1 MWYKSEGVIVK
12 IEFLKIAGYSLVA
25 TLIVG
30 VPAMAQDRTARPKL
44 YNNAKQKL
52 LEGKVLHSYT
62 VGKADAAAYCEVAK
76 HYDFI
81 WFEMQHST
89 LTWADI
95 EKMIAACPHSIATPM
110 VRIADEL
117 ESSIQHATD
126 IGLLGII
133 MPTVDTVEKA
143 QAAVRYAKYPPEGRR
158 SMGAGQAARIWIGEG
173 RDATMQYR
181 TTVNDNMIVIVMIE
195 TPIGVANAYDIASVP
210 GVDGVLVANT
220 DLSNFSGW
228 FDRQSGP
235 YQGMLQLVHDATR
248 RAGKYLGATGP
259 VPIGPYP
266 MEDYHFFQGG
276 APIDGW
282 VNPNAPAPAPAVKK

>member
-1 MWYKSEGVIVK
+1 MVQIPRETFMRID
-12 IEFLKIAGYSLVA
+12 IAKTLGYALLA
-25 TLIVG
+25 ALTVG
-30 VPAMAQDRTARPKL
+30 VAATAQAQDAAPAKL

-52 LEGKVLHSYT
+52 LEGKTLSSYT
-62 VGKADAAAYCEVAK
+62 VGKADPALYCEVAK
-76 HYDFI
+76 HYDFV

-89 LTWADI
+89 LSWADI
-95 EKMIAACPHSIATPM
+95 EKMIAACPHSVATPM

-133 MPTVDTVEKA
+133 MPTVDTVDKA

-158 SMGAGQAARIWIGEG
+158 SMGAGQAARIWFGEG
-173 RDATMQYR
+173 RDATMKYR
-181 TTVNDNMIVIVMIE
+181 TSVNENMLVIVMIE

-210 GVDGVLVANT
+210 GVDGVLIANT

-228 FDRQSGP
+228 FDREAGP
-235 YQGMLQLVHDATR
+235 YQGMLKLIHDATK

-259 VPIGPYP
+259 VPPTPFPRSDFNFY
-266 MEDYHFFQGG
+266 QGG
-276 APIDGW
+276 PPIDGW
-282 VNPNAPAPAPAVKK
+282 TPPAR

>member
-1 MWYKSEGVIVK
+1 MTQVAKREQDMVQIPRETFMRIDIKQALGCA
-12 IEFLKIAGYSLVA
+12 FLVA
-25 TLIVG
+25 LTVG
-30 VPAMAQDRTARPKL
+30 ASATAQAQATTPKL

-52 LEGKVLHSYT
+52 LEGKTLSSYT
-62 VGKADAAAYCEVAK
+62 VGKPDAALYCEVAK

-89 LTWADI
+89 MSWADI
-95 EKMIAACPHSIATPM
+95 EKMIAACPHSVATPM

-158 SMGAGQAARIWIGEG
+158 SMGGGQAARIWIGEG

-181 TTVNDNMIVIVMIE
+181 TTVNDNMLVIAMIE
-195 TPIGVANAYDIASVP
+195 TPIGVANAY
-210 GVDGVLVANT
+210 
-220 DLSNFSGW
+220 
-228 FDRQSGP
+228 
-235 YQGMLQLVHDATR
+235 
-248 RAGKYLGATGP
+248 
-259 VPIGPYP
+259 
-266 MEDYHFFQGG
+266 
-276 APIDGW
+276 
-282 VNPNAPAPAPAVKK
+282 

>member
-1 MWYKSEGVIVK
+1 MKIDFVK
-12 IEFLKIAGYSLVA
+12 TLGYALLAALTVSVSAPAHAQA
-25 TLIVG
+25 T
-30 VPAMAQDRTARPKL
+30 AAPKL

-52 LEGKVLHSYT
+52 LDGKTLSSYT
-62 VGKADAAAYCEVAK
+62 VGKPDAALYCEVAK
-76 HYDFI
+76 HYDFV

-89 LTWADI
+89 MTWADI
-95 EKMIAACPHSIATPM
+95 EKMIAACPRSEATPM

-158 SMGAGQAARIWIGEG
+158 SMGAGQAAKIWFGDEK
-173 RDATMQYR
+173 DATMKYR
-181 TTVNDNMIVIVMIE
+181 TSVNENMIVIVMIE
-195 TPIGVANAYDIASVP
+195 TPIGVANAYEIASVP
-210 GVDGVLVANT
+210 GVDGVLIANT

-228 FDRQSGP
+228 FDREAGP
-235 YQGMLQLVHDATR
+235 YQGMLKLIHDATK

-259 VPIGPYP
+259 VPPTPFPRSDFNFY
-266 MEDYHFFQGG
+266 QGG
-276 APIDGW
+276 QPSDGYK
-282 VNPNAPAPAPAVKK
+282 PPAR

>member
-1 MWYKSEGVIVK
+1 MNIDVVK
-12 IEFLKIAGYSLVA
+12 ALGYPLLAALTVSVSA
-25 TLIVG
+25 
-30 VPAMAQDRTARPKL
+30 PARAQAPAPPKL

-52 LEGKVLHSYT
+52 LDGKTLSSYT
-62 VGKADAAAYCEVAK
+62 VGKPDAALYCEVAK
-76 HYDFI
+76 HYDFV

-89 LTWADI
+89 MSWADI
-95 EKMIAACPHSIATPM
+95 EKMIAACPHSVATPM

-173 RDATMQYR
+173 ADATMKYR
-181 TTVNDNMIVIVMIE
+181 TTVNDNMIVIAMIE
-195 TPIGVANAYDIASVP
+195 TPVGVANAYDIASVP
-210 GVDGVLVANT
+210 GIDGILIANT
-220 DLSNFSGW
+220 DLANFSGW
-228 FDRQSGP
+228 FDRESGP
-235 YQGMLQLVHDATR
+235 YQGMLKLIHDATR

-259 VPIGPYP
+259 VPPTPFPRSDFNFY
-266 MEDYHFFQGG
+266 QGG
-276 APIDGW
+276 APSDGW
-282 VNPNAPAPAPAVKK
+282 TPPAAARAVAPAKP